1 MNIICPRCGFSR
13 QVPADR
19 LPARA
24 VIATCPHCA
33 CRFRFEPST
42 GEHEVLPDAPQTEQ
56 QENAH
61 GRSGDMPSAP
71 VSGAGAGPNATPEMK
86 SGAGEFPAA
95 RGPEDDDPL
104 PPGAIVPGASSGA
117 SGQPDYEGQ
126 SGQSGSAGQVGR
138 EDKSGKEETSAGKA
152 RPFDQRGS
160 RDDEQAD
167 EDPRAA
173 ASRAYEREYGRYGSR
188 GGAEEKNADRH
199 DDHEARDARDG
210 HGEYGRRD
218 AYGRHGK
225 DGDSPYDGQDYDD
238 EYDQA
243 EGGIP
248 WETAPEPDGWIAAFY
263 QTCMRVMF
271 GAHRFFSQVQPNS
284 PQMRALIFYLLVS
297 VIQVIVERVWSG
309 VFMSLMA
316 PSAASDPQL
325 EKMLIML
332 SPQMSLPMVV
342 LLKTGLSV
350 IQLYVLSALIN
361 FTYGFVRGNRTDFS
375 QVFQVLAYSAAP
387 TLLCVVPL
395 LGSLVGFVWMV
406 ACVLIGCRAALN
418 LSWPQALM
426 GLAPVVLLLAPLIL
440 QIFQA
445 ARM

>member
-1 MNIICPRCGFSR
+1 MNITCPRCGFSR

-33 CRFRFEPST
+33 CRFRFGPST
-42 GEHEVLPDAPQTEQ
+42 GEHEVLPDAPLTEPQ
-56 QENAH
+56 K
-61 GRSGDMPSAP
+61 
-71 VSGAGAGPNATPEMK
+71 T
-86 SGAGEFPAA
+86 A
-95 RGPEDDDPL
+95 RGPHADAPSAYGQDAAPDADETSPVRGPEEDDPL
-104 PPGAIVPGASSGA
+104 PPGAIVPGTSLGA
-117 SGQPDYEGQ
+117 SGHSGQPGHAGQ
-126 SGQSGSAGQVGR
+126 SGQSGQSGR
-138 EDKSGKEETSAGKA
+138 EDHEAHGGREEYPADRA
-152 RPFDQRGS
+152 RSFEPRGS
-160 RDDEQAD
+160 GEDEHAE

-173 ASRAYEREYGRYGSR
+173 AGRAYEREHGRFAPRGS
-188 GGAEEKNADRH
+188 AEGKNGSSH
-199 DDHEARDARDG
+199 DNRDED
-210 HGEYGRRD
+210 GRRE
-218 AYGRHGK
+218 AFGRHG
-225 DGDSPYDGQDYDD
+225 DAGNGPHDEHGYDDDYDH
-238 EYDQA
+238 A

-271 GAHRFFSQVQPNS
+271 GAQRFFSQVQPGS

-297 VIQVIVERVWSG
+297 VVQVIVERVWSG

-325 EKMLIML
+325 EKMLLML

-342 LLKTGLSV
+342 LIKTGMSV

-361 FTYGFVRGNRTDFS
+361 FTYGFVRGSRTDFS

-395 LGSLVGFVWMV
+395 LGSLVGFVWMF
-406 ACVLIGCRAALN
+406 ACVLIGCRAALK
-418 LSWPQALM
+418 LTWPQTLM

>member
-1 MNIICPRCGFSR
+1 VNITCPRCGFSR

-33 CRFRFEPST
+33 CRFRFGPST
-42 GEHEVLPDAPQTEQ
+42 GEHEVLPDAPQAEQ
-56 QENAH
+56 QETAH
-61 GRSGDMPSAP
+61 GGNAGTPAASAQDAAPDVDGPSP
-71 VSGAGAGPNATPEMK
+71 
-86 SGAGEFPAA
+86 A
-95 RGPEDDDPL
+95 RGPEEDDPL
-104 PPGAIVPGASSGA
+104 PPGAIVPGSSPGT
-117 SGQPDYEGQ
+117 SGR
-126 SGQSGSAGQVGR
+126 SGRAGQEAHEEYSSR
-138 EDKSGKEETSAGKA
+138 EETSAGET
-152 RPFDQRGS
+152 RPFDPRSARG
-160 RDDEQAD
+160 EEHAE

-173 ASRAYEREYGRYGSR
+173 ASRAYEREYGRYGTR
-188 GGAEEKNADRH
+188 GGAGGENGSVH
-199 DDHEARDARDG
+199 DDRDIHDAHGARNERNARN
-210 HGEYGRRD
+210 EYGRNAED
-218 AYGRHGK
+218 GGDPYGGHG
-225 DGDSPYDGQDYDD
+225 YDD
-238 EYDQA
+238 EYDHA
-243 EGGIP
+243 ESGIP

-271 GAHRFFSQVQPNS
+271 GAQRFFSQVQPGS

-297 VIQVIVERVWSG
+297 VVQVVVERVWSG

-325 EKMLIML
+325 EKMLVML
-332 SPQMSLPMVV
+332 SPQMSLPMVM
-342 LLKTGLSV
+342 LIKTGMSV

-375 QVFQVLAYSAAP
+375 QVFQVMAYSAAP

-406 ACVLIGCRAALN
+406 ACVLIGCRAALK
-418 LSWPQALM
+418 LTWPQTLM

>member
-1 MNIICPRCGFSR
+1 MNITCPRCGFSR

-33 CRFRFEPST
+33 CRFRFGPST
-42 GEHEVLPDAPQTEQ
+42 EEHEVLPDAPSTEQ
-56 QENAH
+56 QETAR
-61 GRSGDMPSAP
+61 GPYADASSAP
-71 VSGAGAGPNATPEMK
+71 GQGAASGVDEA
-86 SGAGEFPAA
+86 SSA
-95 RGPEDDDPL
+95 RGPEEDDPL
-104 PPGAIVPGASSGA
+104 PPGAIVPGTSLGASGH
-117 SGQPDYEGQ
+117 SGQPDHAGQ
-126 SGQSGSAGQVGR
+126 SGQSGQAGR
-138 EDKSGKEETSAGKA
+138 EDHEAHGGREESPAGRA
-152 RPFDQRGS
+152 RSFEPRGS
-160 RDDEQAD
+160 GEDEHAE

-173 ASRAYEREYGRYGSR
+173 AGRAYEREHGRFAPRGNAEGKNGSS
-188 GGAEEKNADRH
+188 H
-199 DDHEARDARDG
+199 DNRD
-210 HGEYGRRD
+210 EYGRREEF
-218 AYGRHGK
+218 GRHGDAD
-225 DGDSPYDGQDYDD
+225 DGPHDEHGYDDDYDH
-238 EYDQA
+238 A

-271 GAHRFFSQVQPNS
+271 GAQRFFSQVQPGS

-297 VIQVIVERVWSG
+297 VVQVVVERVWSG

-332 SPQMSLPMVV
+332 SPQMSLPMVMLV
-342 LLKTGLSV
+342 KTGMSV

-395 LGSLVGFVWMV
+395 LGSLVGFVWMF
-406 ACVLIGCRAALN
+406 ACVLIGCRAALK
-418 LSWPQALM
+418 LTWPQTLM